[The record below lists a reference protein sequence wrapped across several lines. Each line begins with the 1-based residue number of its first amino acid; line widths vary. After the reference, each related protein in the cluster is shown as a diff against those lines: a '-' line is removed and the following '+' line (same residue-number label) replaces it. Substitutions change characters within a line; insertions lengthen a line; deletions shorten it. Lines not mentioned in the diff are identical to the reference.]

1 MSVDLAIIGGTGLYE
16 LVTLEQGRTL
26 RIDTPFGM
34 PSAELVHGI
43 WHGRRVAFLARHGA
57 GHSILPHQINYRAN
71 IHALW
76 QQNPAAV
83 VSVNAVGSMDD
94 RCPPGAVALPDQLI
108 DYTHGRERSF
118 YGDLPEAPLH
128 VDFTDPYDESL
139 RQRLVEA
146 ADGAIA
152 AVESLVYGATQ
163 GPRLETSAEI
173 SRMIHN
179 GCGLVGM
186 TGMPEAV
193 LARELDLPYASLC
206 VVANWAAGFQPDTG
220 EITMDEVYAVL
231 KDGMLGAMG
240 VLERL
245 LLHSFE

>member
-16 LVTLEQGRTL
+16 LVTLEQGRTM
-26 RIDTPFGM
+26 RVNTPFGT
-34 PSAELVHGI
+34 PSADLVQGL
-43 WHGRRVAFLARHGA
+43 WKGCRVAFLARHGA
-57 GHSILPHQINYRAN
+57 GHTILPHQINYRAN

-108 DYTHGRERSF
+108 DYTSGRENTF
-118 YGDLPEAPLH
+118 YGDLEEAPLH
-128 VDFTDPYDESL
+128 VDFTDPYDELL

-146 ADGAIA
+146 ADGTIS
-152 AVESLVYGATQ
+152 AVEDLVYGATQ
-163 GPRLETSAEI
+163 GPRLETAAEI
-173 SRMIHN
+173 SRMITN

-193 LARELDLPYASLC
+193 LAREVAMPYASLC
-206 VVANWAAGFQPDTG
+206 VVANWAAGYQPDMG
-220 EITMDEVYAVL
+220 EITMDDVYAVL
-231 KDGMLGAMG
+231 KDGMMGAMG
-240 VLERL
+240 ILERF
-245 LLHSFE
+245 LLHTFD